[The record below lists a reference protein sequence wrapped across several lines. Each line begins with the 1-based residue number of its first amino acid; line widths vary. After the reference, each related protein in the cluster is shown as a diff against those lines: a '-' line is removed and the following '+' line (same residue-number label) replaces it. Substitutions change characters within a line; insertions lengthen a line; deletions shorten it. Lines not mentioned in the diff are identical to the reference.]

1 MLGGRIQD
9 RDMRR
14 IWLAIRL
21 FFGALFNAQV
31 AEKAEW
37 LLRLGTK
44 PAPLSPKKP
53 EKPEKPAANAPAEP
67 KPTPALPKPSAP
79 KPARSEAL
87 TLLAALQ
94 REARFVDFIQEPL
107 DDYADDQVGAAV
119 RDVHRQCRQVLER
132 LFA

>member
-1 MLGGRIQD
+1 
-9 RDMRR
+9 MRR

-21 FFGALFNAQV
+21 FFGALLNAEV

-37 LLRLGTK
+37 LLRQK
-44 PAPLSPKKP
+44 SASPKKP
-53 EKPEKPAANAPAEP
+53 ARGAPPAEP
-67 KPTPALPKPSAP
+67 KPTSAEPKPVASKPIVSSPAPP

-107 DDYADDQVGAAV
+107 DDYSDDQVGAAV
-119 RDVHRQCRQVLER
+119 RDVHRQCRQVIER
-132 LFA
+132 LFALRPVVS